1 MIGNEGSSMKV
12 IVIGG
17 GIAGLSAG
25 YYLQKKAHQQGLQLD
40 LSLLEA
46 GQDWGGKITTDR
58 HEGFVIEGGPDTFLA
73 TKPAGV
79 GLCRELGLEARLHG
93 TNPDQRNTYVLHRG
107 ELEPLPDGLTMM
119 IPTRFGPMIRTGLL
133 SWLAKA
139 RMGLDFFLPPQPLN
153 GDESLGAF
161 ISRRLGRDAY
171 ERLIE
176 PLMSGIYAGD
186 GDKLSLKS
194 TFPYLREMELE
205 YGGLVKGAL
214 AIRRKR
220 AKSSGT
226 KQKGSRSIFL
236 TPRSGLAE
244 IIEALVERLGDAGAR
259 LHTNAAVKRVTKLED
274 NYQVELMNGEVLP
287 AAGVILATPA
297 YVSGELLSGLN
308 SQLGKDLQ
316 SIPYVS
322 TATISLAYR
331 ESDLPRPLDGY
342 GYVIPRREGRRAL
355 ACTWTSTKFPHR
367 APDGYA
373 LVRVFVGRAGQE
385 DDIPED
391 EAGLLAVAQEEL
403 LLTLGITAQPV
414 YTRVYYWD
422 KAMPQYNL
430 GHPQRLV
437 RIEAALEKL
446 PGLALAGNGY
456 RGIGIPDCIHSGEVA
471 AGRVL
476 DQLKEQI
483 PQARYAVQSK

>member
-1 MIGNEGSSMKV
+1 MNIV
-12 IVIGG
+12 VIGG

-79 GLCRELGLEARLHG
+79 GLCRELGLEARLQG

-161 ISRRLGRDAY
+161 VSRRLGRDAY

-194 TFPYLREMELE
+194 TFPYLN
-205 YGGLVKGAL
+205 
-214 AIRRKR
+214 
-220 AKSSGT
+220 T
-226 KQKGSRSIFL
+226 
-236 TPRSGLAE
+236 
-244 IIEALVERLGDAGAR
+244 EAW
-259 LHTNAAVKRVTKLED
+259 
-274 NYQVELMNGEVLP
+274 
-287 AAGVILATPA
+287 
-297 YVSGELLSGLN
+297 S
-308 SQLGKDLQ
+308 
-316 SIPYVS
+316 
-322 TATISLAYR
+322 
-331 ESDLPRPLDGY
+331 
-342 GYVIPRREGRRAL
+342 RAL
-355 ACTWTSTKFPHR
+355 WP
-367 APDGYA
+367 YA
-373 LVRVFVGRAGQE
+373 ASARKTGGRNRRV
-385 DDIPED
+385 
-391 EAGLLAVAQEEL
+391 
-403 LLTLGITAQPV
+403 
-414 YTRVYYWD
+414 
-422 KAMPQYNL
+422 
-430 GHPQRLV
+430 H
-437 RIEAALEKL
+437 AA
-446 PGLALAGNGY
+446 
-456 RGIGIPDCIHSGEVA
+456 S
-471 AGRVL
+471 
-476 DQLKEQI
+476 
-483 PQARYAVQSK
+483 S